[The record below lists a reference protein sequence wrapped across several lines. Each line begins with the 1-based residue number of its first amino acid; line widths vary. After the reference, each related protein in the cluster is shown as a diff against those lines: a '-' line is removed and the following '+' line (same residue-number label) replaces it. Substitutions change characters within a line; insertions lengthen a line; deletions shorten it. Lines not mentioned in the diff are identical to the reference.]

1 MKDDNSKMKI
11 ISSLIK
17 RECKENGITQK
28 QICDKTRMSKQY
40 VSSFFAGTA
49 VVNTHFIS
57 TVISMWDCNLR
68 FNLNEN
74 YLKRTQEFLADY
86 LVEYCYKS
94 DDYYLNSLKKVLTN
108 EMKYSL
114 AFPEYLALTAAFK
127 YNKEEIQSAKKWIEE
142 TEKWHIKCLKDN
154 PDAYLL
160 FLMIKAEME
169 IDIDE
174 TKSALLTIQEAKE
187 QASSSSSSSSSS
199 SCLIGVLYLFE
210 GICYSQLN
218 DGLSALL
225 SLQTA
230 EKLLLETRNYRRT
243 LAASKNI
250 GSCLTQLY
258 CFEKAEKQFEKVLK
272 EAKRLNRDDMVD
284 ICNVSL
290 INAYF
295 QQGKYR
301 EVIERASLVSDNY
314 KRKIH
319 YIHLAWSYY
328 FVKDQVNLEKTL
340 AKMET
345 FEKDEY
351 YQMMIK
357 LLYLY
362 LNDSPLATKV
372 DLLNQMIDERKDKNA
387 EKLWCYKL
395 LVAEYEKIND
405 YQKVVEYQKRIL
417 KSLGYVSFADR

>member
-1 MKDDNSKMKI
+1 MKDESRKMRI

-17 RECKENGITQK
+17 RECKENRINQK

-40 VSSFFAGTA
+40 VSSFFSGTS
-49 VVNTHFIS
+49 VINTRFIS
-57 TVISMWDCNLR
+57 DVISMWGNQLT

-74 YLKRTQEFLADY
+74 YLKKTQDFLSDF
-86 LVEYCYKS
+86 LIEYCYKS
-94 DDYYLNSLKKVLTN
+94 DNYYLNSLEKVLTI

-114 AFPEYLALTAAFK
+114 AFPEYLALTAAYK
-127 YNKEEIQSAKKWIEE
+127 YNKEGIESTKKWIEE
-142 TEKWHIKCLKDN
+142 TEKWHLTCLEEN
-154 PDAYLL
+154 RVAYLL

-169 IDIDE
+169 IDLDE
-174 TKSALLTIQEAKE
+174 TKSALLTIQDAKE
-187 QASSSSSSSSSS
+187 LVSSSSHA
-199 SCLIGVLYLFE
+199 GVLYLLE

-218 DGLSALL
+218 DALSALL

-230 EKLLLETRNYRRT
+230 EKILLETRNYRRT

-250 GSCLTQLY
+250 GTCLTQLY

-272 EAKRLNRDDMVD
+272 EAKRLNRLDMMD
-284 ICNVSL
+284 ICYVSL
-290 INAYF
+290 INTYF

-301 EVIERASLVSDNY
+301 EVIERANLVSDKY

-328 FVKDQVNLEKTL
+328 FVNDHANLKRTL
-340 AKMET
+340 EKMET
-345 FEKDEY
+345 FEKDDY

-362 LNDSPLATKV
+362 LNDSSLDDKV
-372 DLLNQMIDERKDKNA
+372 DLINQMIDERKDKNA

-395 LVAEYEKIND
+395 LVSEYEKIND
-405 YQKVVEYQKRIL
+405 YQKVAEYQKCIL
-417 KSLGYVSFADR
+417 KSFGYVSFAER